1 MKLNLIYMVTA
12 ATAALTI
19 SSCTKKF
26 DPSSYAPELSIGG
39 YTSAAEISSENLV
52 AYWAFDDSL
61 VDSVSNESGTATGT
75 SFTAGLKG
83 KGLQGANNSYV
94 VANTPGAVQNLKSF
108 TVSLWTNSPQNTSG
122 IVGLMDVANGKA
134 FWGNLAIFFENG
146 ATPDKGVLK
155 VHVNNNGQD
164 AWLGNYDLTSPW
176 DKWVQIAVSYDQISS
191 TFKVYVNGSRIATQV
206 IAGFG
211 PLLFQ
216 DAQKMVFGTVGFQT
230 SPSLTTN
237 ASKQDWASYMTGRLD
252 QVRIY
257 NKALTDEEISS
268 LQKLEGRGK

>member
-12 ATAALTI
+12 AAAALTI

-26 DPSSYAPELSIGG
+26 DPSTYAPELSIGG
-39 YTSAAEISSENLV
+39 YTSAAEISAENLV

-61 VDSVSNESGTATGT
+61 VDSVSNQSGTATGT

-83 KGLQGANNSYV
+83 KSLQGANNSYV
-94 VANTPGAVQNLKSF
+94 VASTPGAVQNLKSF

-122 IVGLMDVANGKA
+122 IVGLMDVANGNA

-146 ATPDKGVLK
+146 ATPEKGVLK
-155 VHVNNNGQD
+155 VHVNNDGKD

-176 DKWVQIAVSYDQISS
+176 DKWVQIAVSYDQTSS

-206 IAGFG
+206 ISGFG
-211 PLLFQ
+211 PLVFQ

-230 SPSLTTN
+230 NPSLTTA